1 MASEKKASEIL
12 LVNVAG
18 VDKPGL
24 MAMVTSRLAQYQARI
39 LDVGQAVIHDTL
51 GLGFL
56 VELPDAAQRE
66 SLEKELL
73 IELQAESIPTRFT
86 TISRAD
92 YADWVAG
99 HVKPRYILTV
109 LAQQLSAQ
117 QLAAIS
123 AITRDQGL
131 NIETVRRL
139 SRSVA
144 VDAPVAEQAVSSIE
158 IGLRG
163 AVVDQQHLK
172 VALLQQAGELAF
184 DFSLQLDTVYRRN
197 RRLVAF
203 DMDSTLIKMEVIDEL
218 ARAHG
223 VFDQVAAITARAMA
237 GELDFQQSFRE
248 RAALLKGMPAS
259 RLAEIAEA
267 VVLNDGA
274 QRLIDTLRHF
284 GYKVAVISGGFQ
296 YVGESLRE
304 RLGIDYVFA
313 NTLEIVDGVMT
324 GEVEGRI
331 VDAQRKAELLKQ
343 IADSEQVDLEQV
355 IAIGDGANDLP
366 MLGVAGL
373 GVAYH
378 AKPVVKRTA
387 HHAISNFGLD
397 SLLYLL
403 GFTDRDI
410 EQALATRRS

>member
-1 MASEKKASEIL
+1 MNSEIL
-12 LVNVAG
+12 LVNIAG

-24 MAMVTSRLAQYQARI
+24 MAMVTSHLAQYQARI

-56 VELPDAAQRE
+56 IEIPDATQRE
-66 SLEKELL
+66 KLEKELL
-73 IELQAESIPTRFT
+73 TQLQAESIPTRFT

-92 YADWVAG
+92 YAHWVAT

-109 LAQQLSAQ
+109 LAQNMSAA

-123 AITRDQGL
+123 TVTRDEGL

-144 VDAPVAEQAVSSIE
+144 LDVPDAQRGLSGIE

-163 AVVDQQHLK
+163 TLDDPQRLK
-172 VALLQQAGELAF
+172 VALLGAAADLAF
-184 DFSLQLDTVYRRN
+184 DFSVQLDTVYRRN
-197 RRLVAF
+197 RRIVAF

-223 VFDQVAAITARAMA
+223 VFEQVAAITARAMA
-237 GELDFQQSFRE
+237 GELDFQASFRE

-259 RLAEIAEA
+259 RLDEIARA

-274 QRLIDTLRHF
+274 ERLIATLKHF

-313 NTLEIVDGVMT
+313 NNLQVVDGVMT
-324 GEVEGRI
+324 GDVDGPI
-331 VDAQRKAELLKQ
+331 VDATRKADLLRQ
-343 IADSEQVDLEQV
+343 IAEQEQVNLEQV

-366 MLGVAGL
+366 MLSAAGL
-373 GVAYH
+373 GVAFH
-378 AKPVVKRTA
+378 AKPLVKETA
-387 HHAISNFGLD
+387 RHAISNFGLD

-403 GFTDRDI
+403 GFTDQDI
-410 EQALATRRS
+410 EQALATRR